1 MSNALP
7 PRFMIVERRPDRR
20 GWRWLLLSLAW
31 VASVALAWL
40 WASERAAPRLG
51 EVSVE
56 LAETRERLGRQQA
69 ELRELRQRNAT
80 LVRSD
85 QISRAANLEVQRELA
100 QRELEIG
107 ELREDVA
114 FYDRLGGANAK
125 PRGLTVH
132 SAKFVPESGGT
143 WRYVVMLTQNLNRG
157 AISSGRLQLS
167 IEASATASWR
177 RSAGTTCTS
186 AARCRR
192 RTTHSAISSS
202 WRAASCCRPTSLR
215 SASACRCGA
224 RARRWTRRWPG
235 PAHPQPGTPE
245 MFKSKTTP
253 AAGQV
258 DTLIGPQVVI
268 RGDFHFSGGLY
279 IEGRII
285 GKVIADDGA
294 GAMLTLAENGSIE
307 GEIRAPLVVINGRL
321 DGDIHAGERVELAP
335 KARVH
340 GNVHYQV
347 VEMHAGAQLT
357 GRLIHA
363 DSVHADS
370 AAHGAGG
377 PRACRRRPP

>member
-114 FYDRLGGANAK
+114 FYDRLGGATAK

-167 IEASATASWR
+167 IEGVRDGKLATLGWDDLHQRRAMPPQDYAFRYFQQLEGSVMLPPDFTPQRVRVSLRGEGAAVDQTMAWTGASAT
-177 RSAGTTCTS
+177 G
-186 AARCRR
+186 
-192 RTTHSAISSS
+192 
-202 WRAASCCRPTSLR
+202 
-215 SASACRCGA
+215 
-224 RARRWTRRWPG
+224 
-235 PAHPQPGTPE
+235 
-245 MFKSKTTP
+245 
-253 AAGQV
+253 
-258 DTLIGPQVVI
+258 DT
-268 RGDFHFSGGLY
+268 
-279 IEGRII
+279 
-285 GKVIADDGA
+285 
-294 GAMLTLAENGSIE
+294 
-307 GEIRAPLVVINGRL
+307 
-321 DGDIHAGERVELAP
+321 
-335 KARVH
+335 
-340 GNVHYQV
+340 
-347 VEMHAGAQLT
+347 
-357 GRLIHA
+357 
-363 DSVHADS
+363 
-370 AAHGAGG
+370 
-377 PRACRRRPP
+377 